1 MKQIA
6 LQQVRQ
12 ERERAQ
18 GVLEQTK
25 AELIEE
31 KNSEREEA
39 VAVARKEEIQKA
51 LEETERVAG

>member
-1 MKQIA
+1 MKQTA